1 MKMILPALAAA
12 LLTASPAGAQM
23 SHDHGHH
30 DMSAMPPAE
39 EAADPHT
46 GHQMSM
52 PQQAEDSHAGHAA
65 PAATPAGT
73 PPPSPTDH
81 PAERYFDPADMKNAR
96 AMLRYESGGMPAWMI
111 MVDQLEYRA
120 QKGANGYAW
129 EAEGWYGGDLNR
141 FAFKTEGEG
150 EVGGP
155 LESAELQALY
165 SRALDP
171 WFNLQLGVR
180 HDVRPQP
187 QRTYAV
193 VGIEGLAPYWFE
205 VGGALFLSEKGDLL
219 ARVEASYDQR
229 ITQRLVL
236 QPNAE
241 LNFAAQDV
249 PELGIGAGL
258 SDVELGLRLRYEFV
272 PEFAPYVG
280 VNWERKTGD
289 SARYAREDGEGV
301 SATSLVAGIQ
311 FWF

>member
-1 MKMILPALAAA
+1 MKMILPTLAAA
-12 LLTASPAGAQM
+12 LSVARPAAAQM
-23 SHDHGHH
+23 PHGHH
-30 DMSAMPPAE
+30 EMSSTPPAE
-39 EAADPHT
+39 EPADPHA

-52 PQQAEDSHAGHAA
+52 PQETEDLHAGHAA
-65 PAATPAGT
+65 SAAVPTGAAPPTPA
-73 PPPSPTDH
+73 DH
-81 PAERYFDPADMKNAR
+81 SADRYFDPADMKKSR

-111 MVDQLEYRA
+111 LIDQLEYRA

-150 EVGGP
+150 DVGGP
-155 LESAELQALY
+155 LNRVEFQALY
-165 SRALDP
+165 SKALDP

-193 VGIEGLAPYWFE
+193 LGIKGLAPYWIE
-205 VGGALFLSEKGDLL
+205 VGGELFLSEKGDLL

-229 ITQRLVL
+229 VTQQIVL
-236 QPNAE
+236 QPSAQ

-249 PELGIGAGL
+249 PELGIGSGL
-258 SDVELGLRLRYEFV
+258 SDFEFGLRLRYEFA
-272 PEFAPYVG
+272 PEFAPYIG
-280 VNWERKTGD
+280 ANWERKTGD
-289 SARYAREDGEGV
+289 GARYAREDGETV
-301 SATSLVAGIQ
+301 SATSLVAGVR

>member
-1 MKMILPALAAA
+1 MKMILPTLAAA
-12 LLTASPAGAQM
+12 LLAAGPAGAQV
-23 SHDHGHH
+23 SHGHH
-30 DMSAMPPAE
+30 DMSSMPPAE
-39 EAADPHT
+39 EAADPHA
-46 GHQMSM
+46 GHQMPM
-52 PQQAEDSHAGHAA
+52 PQEAEDPHAGHAA
-65 PAATPAGT
+65 PATTPAGT
-73 PPPSPTDH
+73 APPSPADH
-81 PAERYFDPADMKNAR
+81 PADRYFDPADMERSR

-111 MVDQLEYRA
+111 MIDQLEYRA

-129 EAEGWYGGDLNR
+129 EGEGWYGGDLDR

-150 EVGGP
+150 AIGGP
-155 LESAELQALY
+155 LESAEFQGLY

-193 VGIEGLAPYWFE
+193 IGIEGLAPYWFE

-229 ITQRLVL
+229 ITQRLIL

-249 PELGIGAGL
+249 PELGIGSGL
-258 SDVELGLRLRYEFV
+258 SDIELGLRLRYEFA

-289 SARYAREDGEGV
+289 SARYARGDGEAV
-301 SATSLVAGIQ
+301 SATSFVAGVR